1 MGLLT
6 LLTKVV
12 IKDIFQ
18 KTTLCVL
25 SLCHVY
31 TVNIVRLRYTRRQ
44 SNMKTNAE

>member
-12 IKDIFQ
+12 INDIFQ

-25 SLCHVY
+25 SVCYVY
-31 TVNIVRLRYTRRQ
+31 TVNIVRLRYTRR
-44 SNMKTNAE
+44 